1 MRYYLSLIGLSGF
14 LEISFV
20 ESIIWSVQNVAGP
33 QHLETFL
40 MMPFLAQAP
49 PRSRHKPRATLRS
62 G

>member
-40 MMPFLAQAP
+40 MMPFLA
-49 PRSRHKPRATLRS
+49 
-62 G
+62 